1 MNEITLIVPYYRNPK
16 MLLKQEEYWQLYP
29 PELKIIV
36 VDDGSPE
43 DPADEVLSKNCPATI
58 YRIDT
63 DIPWNRNGAR
73 NVGTYMAITE
83 WVLHIDIDHILYPG
97 PAFALLQHKLNS
109 KHWYRFDRYRI
120 GAADETRKKDTI
132 PIDQTFGKIKSH
144 IDSYLC
150 RRELYWEVGGYD
162 EDYSGSL
169 GGSAPFLKKMTAAA
183 KCETLDLALMVFTRH
198 EVSDASDI
206 HLSRDRTR
214 YEKIRREKA
223 ALNDPK
229 PTTWMRFP
237 WHKVR

>member
-16 MLLKQEEYWQLYP
+16 MLLEQEQHWQLYP

-43 DPADEVLSKNCPATI
+43 DPADEVLSKICRASI

-73 NVGTYMAITE
+73 NLGTYMALTE
-83 WVLHIDIDHILYPG
+83 WVLHIDIDHILYRDS
-97 PAFALLQHKLNS
+97 AFKLVNHKLNPNY
-109 KHWYRFDRYRI
+109 WYRFDRYRV

-132 PIDQTFGKIKSH
+132 PDEQEYGQIKPH

-150 RRELYWEVGGYD
+150 RRELYWKVGGYD

-169 GGSAPFLKKMTAAA
+169 GGSAPFLKKMTTAAT
-183 KCETLDLALMVFTRH
+183 CEKLSLALMVYTRH
-198 EVSDASDI
+198 TVSDASDT

-214 YEKIRREKA
+214 YEQIRRDKA

-229 PTTWMRFP
+229 PNSCMRFP
-237 WHKVR
+237 WHKAR